1 MWPYVYQEFM
11 NGTIYTADGHKF
23 SKKVNIHV
31 RKSTLQYIDG
41 DNIKETKSN
50 DILFVTIDNDQY
62 MSVNGKI
69 MKVLGSKE
77 KGFVATLILADFS
90 SIHETGGAYGSSSN
104 SSSTMKLSSI
114 EIGGETKTSHM
125 ELRNNKESGITL
137 NFVYNYYI
145 VTNNNVYEAT
155 RKGIET
161 KLPQKRKAQFKAYL
175 KSHNIQWKVPDS
187 LLSLIDFLN
196 EE

>member
-11 NGTIYTADGHKF
+11 NGIIYTVDGHKF

-41 DNIKETKSN
+41 ENIKETIN
-50 DILFVTIDNDQY
+50 DDILFVTIGNDQY
-62 MSVNGKI
+62 MPVSGKI
-69 MKVLGSKE
+69 MKVVGSKE

-90 SIHETGGAYGSSSN
+90 SIHATGGAYGSSSN

-114 EIGGETKTSHM
+114 EIGGETKTNHM
-125 ELRNNKESGITL
+125 DLKNNKESGVTL
-137 NFVYNYYI
+137 NLVYSYYI
-145 VTNNNVYEAT
+145 VTNSNIYEAT

-161 KLPQKRKAQFKAYL
+161 KLPQERKVHFKAYL
-175 KSHNIQWKVPDS
+175 KSHNIQWKVPAS
-187 LLSLIDFLN
+187 LLPLIDFLN
-196 EE
+196 EK